1 MLQLLYM
8 RRQTLRSLLVL
19 ALYALA
25 LAAWLAPA
33 TAAQDRT
40 PDAATYEAWLR
51 EAFAAARR
59 GDRLGLEAVAARL
72 ATTREVRLDDG
83 TTVAVENH
91 WLSDALAVPD
101 PDLNTIAARLGA
113 IIDALALPPSSA
125 PADAVARLEQILDAP
140 PFNRPPPAPP
150 PQWLVDALDWLV
162 RVIESILRPV
172 GVVPPAAAN
181 TVAWF
186 IALAGI
192 VALASVI
199 IYLLIGVRRGI
210 IRDAHP
216 VVDGSEERISA
227 AAARDQAG
235 DLARSGDYRTAVRL
249 LYLSALLWLDEQGLL
264 RYDRALTNR
273 EYLER
278 VRDAPELHTRLAP
291 VVETFDRVWYGH
303 LGIDRAAFEAYRD
316 QIETLRRDLA

>member
-1 MLQLLYM
+1 MPHLLYM
-8 RRQTLRSLLVL
+8 RRQTLRSLLLL
-19 ALYALA
+19 ALCAVALA
-25 LAAWLAPA
+25 TRLTPMV
-33 TAAQDRT
+33 AAQDHA

-59 GDRLGLEAVAARL
+59 GDRLGVEEVAARL
-72 ATTREVRLDDG
+72 ALTQVVRLDDG
-83 TTVAVENH
+83 TAVAVENR

-101 PDLNTIAARLGA
+101 PDLNAIAARLGA
-113 IIDALALPPSSA
+113 IIDALAQPPSSA

-150 PQWLVDALDWLV
+150 PQWLVDVLDWLV
-162 RVIESILRPV
+162 RLIESVLRPV
-172 GVVPPAAAN
+172 GAVPPAAAN
-181 TVAWF
+181 TLAWF

-192 VALASVI
+192 VALAGVI

-210 IRDAHP
+210 IRDARP
-216 VVDGSEERISA
+216 VVDGAEERISA

-249 LYLSALLWLDEQGLL
+249 LYLSALLWLDEQNLL

-278 VRDAPELHTRLAP
+278 ARNAPELHARLAP
-291 VVETFDRVWYGH
+291 VIETFDRVWYGH
-303 LGIDRAAFEAYRD
+303 LGIDGASFEAYRD
-316 QIETLRRDLA
+316 QIEALRRDLA